1 MSLIYF
7 VRLIDWSSTR
17 LCIWE
22 SFEDFQK
29 GEDNWEYI
37 NGLVPFKAWLE
48 AHGLDNIDIQYVGV
62 SVDMV
67 DTIDIVIK

>member
-7 VRLIDWSSTR
+7 VRLIDWSCTR

-29 GEDNWEYI
+29 GEDWEYI

-48 AHGLDNIDIQYVGV
+48 AHGLDNIDIQYIGV
-62 SVDMV
+62 SDE
-67 DTIDIVIK
+67 DTLDIVIK

>member
-7 VRLIDWSSTR
+7 VRLIDWGCTS

-29 GEDNWEYI
+29 HKNKTELYT
-37 NGLVPFKAWLE
+37 LVEFKAWHE
-48 AHGLDNIDIQYVGV
+48 THGNDCIDIQYIGV
-62 SVDMV
+62 SS
-67 DTIDIVIK
+67 DTIDAIDIVIK

>member
-7 VRLIDWSSTR
+7 VRLIDWLCTT

-29 GEDNWEYI
+29 GEDNCEYI
-37 NGLVPFKAWLE
+37 DSLVDFKAWLE
-48 AHGLDNIDIQYVGV
+48 AHGLDNIDIQYIEV
-62 SVDMV
+62 SDSMV
-67 DTIDIVIK
+67 DTLDIVIK

>member
-7 VRLIDWSSTR
+7 VRLIDWLCTS
-17 LCIWE
+17 LCIWG

-29 GEDNWEYI
+29 GENNCEYI
-37 NGLVPFKAWLE
+37 DSLVDFKAWLE
-48 AHGLDNIDIQYVGV
+48 RHGLDNIDIQYVGV